1 MTDRH
6 TPFARYLLP
15 ASGFW
20 LLVLLL
26 AGRMLQ
32 APAPTA
38 EPTPVDAR
46 LIELP
51 APRPARPVGSLHAR
65 PAPHVAPHPL
75 PPVTHATAPVK
86 PAPTPAPTAPASPP
100 AVPAAVPPARPTPPA
115 PTPADSAGG
124 NPGAEGMGA
133 RAVYQPTPDIPEALR
148 QSSLHCVMSV
158 QFAIGTDGHADVTL
172 RHGCSDPRINQVVL
186 TTLQTWR
193 FFPAMQND
201 QPVASTLDMD
211 IPIDINP

>member
-1 MTDRH
+1 MQ

-26 AGRMLQ
+26 VGRMLQ

-38 EPTPVDAR
+38 EPKPVDAR

-51 APRPARPVGSLHAR
+51 APRPARPVGSVHAT
-65 PAPHVAPHPL
+65 PAPPVAPHPL
-75 PPVTHATAPVK
+75 PPVPHMNAPVK
-86 PAPTPAPTAPASPP
+86 AAPPPVPSPPAPPPATPPAVTPPRPSPPTPAPAPAD
-100 AVPAAVPPARPTPPA
+100 T
-115 PTPADSAGG
+115 AGG
-124 NPGAEGMGA
+124 SPGAEGMGA

-158 QFAIGTDGHADVTL
+158 QFAIGTDGRADVTL

-193 FFPAMQND
+193 FFPAMQNN